1 MQDLKYASKEKKK
14 LAHDVID
21 DAIKDKAE
29 VWHFCSRAV
38 SLYTDVYQGY
48 TVFSIPVGVVF
59 RPHEA
64 KVRNIFARDYLGKA
78 TLVATTVPDPN
89 TAYQRRRASVH
100 GWARNSGP
108 SDGVSYAASNL
119 VKPELFAAGRQHSEP
134 PLSRRAYLESP
145 ATAEQPSTPPS
156 KLKSQQ
162 ATPQSIDR
170 VERAQPRSQSVP
182 RRPEP
187 LTLEP
192 SIFARPAPRSQSLER
207 PQLIRALSDQLP
219 STSQSTTDH
228 HSFSLSLRTKKSRPL
243 LGLQTESL
251 DLPASEDLRPISA
264 NSSIRRLFK
273 QRPDSIEEED
283 EGMVNIMSAID
294 APASA
299 APASAAPP
307 RDNLRSTSH
316 SRKPSSSF
324 FPFARSRHASLDRS
338 HSTGRAAQA
347 AATAMS
353 PAPAVTQTIRLKV
366 HYNDDTRYIIAAVTV
381 TFSELVIS
389 IAKKFKLHSDEGL
402 VVKTRDEDGD
412 LITIADQEDLEAASV
427 VCAERAAKEA
437 SEYLRLEVSCA
448 RKACRWDVC

>member
-1 MQDLKYASKEKKK
+1 MMLSRIKQRYVQFALLKHYYM
-14 LAHDVID
+14 L
-21 DAIKDKAE
+21 
-29 VWHFCSRAV
+29 
-38 SLYTDVYQGY
+38 TQQGY

-108 SDGVSYAASNL
+108 SDGVSYSATNL

-134 PLSRRAYLESP
+134 PISRRAYTDSP
-145 ATAEQPSTPPS
+145 VTPERPPVPPP
-156 KLKSQQ
+156 KPRSQQ
-162 ATPQSIDR
+162 ATTERIDQID
-170 VERAQPRSQSVP
+170 RAQPRSQSVP

-192 SIFARPAPRSQSLER
+192 SSYPRPAPRSQSLER
-207 PQLIRALSDQLP
+207 PPLIRAVSDQLP
-219 STSQSTTDH
+219 STSQNATDH
-228 HSFSLSLRTKKSRPL
+228 HSFSLSLPTKKSRPL

-251 DLPASEDLRPISA
+251 DLPASERPISA
-264 NSSIRRLFK
+264 NSSIRRNFK

-294 APASA
+294 APSSA
-299 APASAAPP
+299 APISAAPP
-307 RDNLRSTSH
+307 RDNLRSTSRT
-316 SRKPSSSF
+316 RKPSFSS

-338 HSTGRAAQA
+338 HSASRSAQTV
-347 AATAMS
+347 ATATS
-353 PAPAVTQTIRLKV
+353 PAPVVTRTIRLKV
-366 HYNDDTRYIIAAVTV
+366 HYDEDTRYIIAQASI
-381 TFSELVIS
+381 TFAELITS
-389 IAKKFKLHSDEGL
+389 IVKKFKLHVSVDL

-412 LITIADQEDLEAASV
+412 LITIADQEDLEAACV
-427 VCAERAAKEA
+427 VCAERAAREA

-448 RKACRWDVC
+448 SEVWR